1 MCLLCDYK
9 RYATLSKATLSGRT
23 VMFTG
28 INYTILFFRAIYEIA
43 VSIIDAQKIV
53 ILSNLMP
60 IFGKIKKL
68 LKINIPYMTTPKSN
82 VVKYKNNESSA
93 IIPNKIIK
101 NMKTKVIII
110 YLHNILFLHHCAL

>member
-1 MCLLCDYK
+1 
-9 RYATLSKATLSGRT
+9 
-23 VMFTG
+23 MFTG